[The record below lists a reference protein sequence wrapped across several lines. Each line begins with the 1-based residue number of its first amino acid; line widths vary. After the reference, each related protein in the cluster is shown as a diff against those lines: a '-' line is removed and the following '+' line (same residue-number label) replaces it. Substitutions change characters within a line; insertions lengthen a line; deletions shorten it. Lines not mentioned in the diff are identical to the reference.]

1 MDEQTQTIIKRKLQ
15 KLGEIRLGKEHLKE
29 LREEIAQGTGH
40 NQFASF
46 KNIRKWVAMVKKETK
61 KDSKK
66 EEVASP
72 KKERLA
78 AAPERKDADEPMAV
92 ISDRVF
98 MQTIGYEIAGI
109 RRSMDRIGA
118 QLTEIEQKLSAA
130 KKES

>member
-1 MDEQTQTIIKRKLQ
+1 MDEQSRNIIRRKLQ
-15 KLGEIRLGKEHLKE
+15 KLGDVRLSKEHLKE

-40 NQFASF
+40 NKFAPF
-46 KNIRKWVAMVKKETK
+46 KNIRKWVSMVKKEMK
-61 KDSKK
+61 KEEASASKK
-66 EEVASP
+66 EREKPSSSDRKEAEVP
-72 KKERLA
+72 IA
-78 AAPERKDADEPMAV
+78 A

-118 QLTEIEQKLSAA
+118 QLTEIEKKLSA